1 MRRTYAACTLLAALV
16 LLAAACSPDQPAGDE
31 TGLPGEEG
39 ELAHAQ
45 CMRDH
50 GIDWPDPEFVDG
62 EWEIRLG
69 DEIDLE
75 SPAFKEAEAEC
86 AQVRQDAQPDAGDVD
101 DPAERAQL
109 EDEMDRMLTFAA
121 CMRDQ
126 GIDFP
131 DPQMDD
137 GGTISGPAGPLDGD
151 WDAFDAAKQACEDET
166 GEPMP

>member
-1 MRRTYAACTLLAALV
+1 MCRMQAASLMAALV
-16 LLAAACSPDQPAGDE
+16 VLLAACSPDQPAGHE
-31 TGLPGEEG
+31 TGLPGEAA

-62 EWEIRLG
+62 EWEMSPLG
-69 DEIDLE
+69 EDIDLE
-75 SPAFKEAEAEC
+75 SPEFREAETEC
-86 AQVRQDAQPDAGDVD
+86 AQVLQDGQPEAGEDINPED
-101 DPAERAQL
+101 RALL
-109 EDEMDRMLTFAA
+109 EEQMDKMLEFAA

-137 GGTISGPAGPLDGD
+137 SGTISGPAGPLDGD
-151 WDAFDAAKQACEDET
+151 WDAFEAAKQVCEDQS

>member
-1 MRRTYAACTLLAALV
+1 MRRTCAARTVIAAFVLLVAACA
-16 LLAAACSPDQPAGDE
+16 PDQPGGDE
-31 TGLPGEEG
+31 AGIPGEEV

-62 EWEIRLG
+62 EWELRL
-69 DEIDLE
+69 DDDFDLE
-75 SPAFKEAEAEC
+75 SPAYKAAEEEC
-86 AQVRQDAQPDAGDVD
+86 ASVREEAQPEAGDDINPD
-101 DPAERAQL
+101 DRAQL
-109 EDEMDRMLTFAA
+109 EDEMDRMLEFAA

-131 DPQMDD
+131 DPVMDD
-137 GGTISGPAGPLDGD
+137 NGNISGPAGPMDGD
-151 WDAFDAAKQACEDET
+151 WDAFEAAQQTCEDQT